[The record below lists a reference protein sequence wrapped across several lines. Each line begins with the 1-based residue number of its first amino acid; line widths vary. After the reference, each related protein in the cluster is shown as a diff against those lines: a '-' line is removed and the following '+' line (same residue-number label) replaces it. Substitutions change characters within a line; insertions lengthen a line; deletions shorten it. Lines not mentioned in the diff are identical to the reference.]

1 LLFLCRSTKYLSLR
15 KERERDGHD
24 GGTLCP
30 LARLDAT
37 KNTNDVCRMMCT
49 PFFFLALLT
58 SSLCTESPTH
68 TYSGSYVSNTKG
80 SALRD
85 AGCVVRVGQGV
96 LSGASL
102 TSTLASTFEQQSS
115 YHYDT
120 DANTSN
126 CESTYRSPWR
136 GERTSPSGTP
146 ACYTCSFSSQPQ
158 VMSKLPRGKQQPTQA
173 HNFARSSQ
181 NRRQQAT
188 RHTPIT
194 YRPETRLLACTT
206 AVLRNRRGTRGH
218 RW

>member
-1 LLFLCRSTKYLSLR
+1 MLFLCRSTKYLSLR

-37 KNTNDVCRMMCT
+37 KNTNDSDRMLMLCRMPYDVY
-49 PFFFLALLT
+49 PFFRF
-58 SSLCTESPTH
+58 SP
-68 TYSGSYVSNTKG
+68 
-80 SALRD
+80 
-85 AGCVVRVGQGV
+85 
-96 LSGASL
+96 